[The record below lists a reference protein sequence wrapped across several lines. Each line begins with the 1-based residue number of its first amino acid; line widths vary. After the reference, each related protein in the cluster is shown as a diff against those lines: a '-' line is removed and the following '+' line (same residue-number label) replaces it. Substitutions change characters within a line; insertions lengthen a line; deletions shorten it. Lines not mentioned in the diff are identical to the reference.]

1 MIWVKD
7 SPGRRVPR
15 RVNHVRGF
23 LPRIERRAPAFAKQM
38 PFDVR
43 YEGVLGYSQL
53 PTLQSSL

>member
-7 SPGRRVPR
+7 SRGRRVPR

-23 LPRIERRAPAFAKQM
+23 LPRIERGAPAFAKQV

-53 PTLQSSL
+53 PTL